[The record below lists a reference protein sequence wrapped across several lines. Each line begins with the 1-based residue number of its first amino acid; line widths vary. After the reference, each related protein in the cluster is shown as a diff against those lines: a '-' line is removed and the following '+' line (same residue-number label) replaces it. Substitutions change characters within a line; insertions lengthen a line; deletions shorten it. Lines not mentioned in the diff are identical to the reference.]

1 MEAKWEKRITTKVG
15 RVVARNSSK
24 TVKVLVE
31 RLERHPLYK
40 KTIRRKR
47 IFMVHDEQ
55 EKCKIGDLVRI
66 VESKPISKLKRW
78 RVVEILGLASREI
91 DTENEGE
98 LI

>member
-1 MEAKWEKRITTKVG
+1 MEAKREKRITTKVG